1 MSSRPSRR
9 NASKTDQAKQK
20 LEQLKQLKETKGKKR
35 LDDIDGDE
43 DVANVYDEVT
53 EEEYAKLVAKRR
65 KENANFVVGA
75 EENDEYVDMGEE
87 EDWTRENPAYRDDEG
102 DDEDGRN
109 NANASM
115 DAEDE
120 DGGAANGNTKS
131 KKELAKEKKRK
142 QLEKEKLKASKGVGL
157 AGLKMDMKK
166 RKAELEQKEA
176 EAADADALLEDILA
190 GVDQADDDMLG
201 DAGVK
206 PALKKS
212 KKKKAKKAKIA
223 VEEMDAKAKKKA
235 AFAKKKGV
243 AFPDEP
249 PLNDE
254 DDDAVKPMDDH
265 DDDMGAPAAVADDDD
280 DDVVDG
286 TVAPPDVNMD
296 DDNDDKE
303 VEDVDVKK
311 MTTAKQALPTENKG
325 AGAAIAYGD
334 YDSEDDEEDAELALR
349 EKLAAEWKPDS
360 GLPVDDFDKTLPFY
374 FLDAQEDIGSP
385 GTVFLFGKVPTRRD
399 PQTNVLDPSLGTVS
413 SCAVVN
419 NMQRCVFVVPRLEFT
434 PQSLDESNELKT
446 LEEKANAKDA
456 SKADKVALL
465 KWLQVKTKPVKDE
478 LKKIM
483 SERGVDQYTMKPVY
497 RKYCFERN
505 DIPSGGQYVIKL
517 KYSYLN
523 SALPSDIK
531 GETFCGALGT
541 QTNALEHLLV
551 KSKIMGPSWL
561 ALHNAEIVP
570 QATLKDKEAMKSWCK
585 LEVNLQ
591 NGHKSVRNPTVEAI
605 EALGLG
611 GQQRDPPTV
620 IVAALKL
627 QTVVNHKTN
636 ANEICSASVVYL
648 QDVRV
653 DVGTDCRAKVT
664 DMPCEWE
671 KKARHFSLVRKLS
684 GGNWPSGWEQHV
696 ANENKTNNVAKRT
709 KSIVLSAQA
718 DERGLLSILLAR
730 LSQIDADVICGHNV
744 AGFDVDVLLNRL
756 RENKVAHWSRI
767 GRLKRTR
774 FPNLSGGNQGS
785 FGGGASI
792 GALSC
797 MSGRLLADTYLSARD
812 LLKEVSYTLTNLM
825 KTQFDENRV
834 EIPHQDVPL
843 QFNSTQT
850 LWQLTKNSQTDA
862 FYSLWLMLH
871 LQALPLTRQLSNIA
885 GNTWSK
891 TLGHTRAQRVEFLF
905 LHEFHKRKYMVP
917 DRLSAKEK
925 RRVQAAE
932 AKNGNGDK
940 DVDDKKGPQYSGG
953 LVLEPKKGLYDKY
966 VLMLDF
972 NSLYPSIIQEYD
984 ICFTTVKR
992 GKDMAGL
999 APELPPPVLGK
1010 PGGENAA
1017 VLPQVI
1023 CKLVQH
1029 RRAVKELLKKETNDV
1044 IKAQLD
1050 IRQLALKLTAN
1061 SMYGCLGFSASRFY
1075 AKPLA
1080 ELITGQGREILQST
1094 VDLAQNLSYDVIY
1107 GDTDSI
1113 MINTNKDN
1121 LAEVHKVGQ
1130 EVKREVN
1137 KRYKLLEIEMDG
1149 CYRSMLLLKKK
1160 KYAAVVVEPSM
1171 HEGKTIYVERVEK
1184 KGLDTVRRDWC
1195 KLAKDVG
1202 DTCLDEIFKKRAVE
1216 DTVEKIHDALRE
1228 ARTKMVNNQVNL
1240 ESYIVTKQ
1248 LTKSPRDYPDAN
1260 SQPHVKVALRRIE
1273 QGKQDGVNAGET
1285 VPYIICCE
1293 VKPEDE
1299 KDMTNDAIANG
1310 HASSKSGGKGL
1321 AERAFHPEELQEN
1334 PNLRVDLHYYLT
1346 QQLHPVI
1353 SRLCAP
1359 IEGTDAARLADCLG
1373 LDASKFAA
1381 RNVGADDDDMNANRY
1396 AACSLDDDAMYEK
1409 CEPLKLFAS
1418 DGKTEFTFPGVRDI
1432 LLGKI
1437 SCADALK
1444 PPSAR
1449 GVVSATEDKENATT
1463 TSVKTPQPKTPGS
1476 GTAATTPDAATTQ
1489 KSKTDASATTT
1500 IQPLSAAAFTNQVT
1514 LQVRKTIQKYY
1525 AQKLRS
1531 DDELYPCETR
1541 DITLKAVGDV
1551 EVGTKPLNTICSG
1564 VMKKSFEERE
1574 LYTQLVHFKRLLSR
1588 KDALGRI
1595 KDQTIRG
1602 TCEKNITKEM
1612 RTALDL
1618 AKDEV
1623 EEVLNLSAYRW
1634 VNLSTLFGF

>member
-1 MSSRPSRR
+1 MV
-9 NASKTDQAKQK
+9 TIIIIFIYQ
-20 LEQLKQLKETKGKKR
+20 
-35 LDDIDGDE
+35 
-43 DVANVYDEVT
+43 VT

-109 NANASM
+109 NANACM

-265 DDDMGAPAAVADDDD
+265 HDDDMGAPAAVADDD

-296 DDNDDKE
+296 DDKDDKE

-605 EALGLG
+605 EALG

-825 KTQFDENRV
+825 KTQFDENRA

-1321 AERAFHPEELQEN
+1321 AERAFHPEELQD
-1334 PNLRVDLHYYLT
+1334 PRSNLRVDLHYYLT

>member
-1 MSSRPSRR
+1 MV
-9 NASKTDQAKQK
+9 TIIIIFIYQ
-20 LEQLKQLKETKGKKR
+20 
-35 LDDIDGDE
+35 
-43 DVANVYDEVT
+43 VT

-109 NANASM
+109 NANACM

-280 DDVVDG
+280 DVVVDG

-605 EALGLG
+605 EALG

-825 KTQFDENRV
+825 KTQFDENRA

-891 TLGHTRAQRVEFLF
+891 TLGHTRARRVEFLF

>member
-1 MSSRPSRR
+1 MV
-9 NASKTDQAKQK
+9 TIIIIFIHQ
-20 LEQLKQLKETKGKKR
+20 
-35 LDDIDGDE
+35 
-43 DVANVYDEVT
+43 VT

-109 NANASM
+109 NANACM

-265 DDDMGAPAAVADDDD
+265 HDDDMGAPAAVADDD

-591 NGHKSVRNPTVEAI
+591 NGHKSVRNPTLEAI
-605 EALGLG
+605 EALGLRG
-611 GQQRDPPTV
+611 KQREPPTV

-653 DVGTDCRAKVT
+653 DVGTDCRANVR

-696 ANENKTNNVAKRT
+696 ANENKTNPIAKRT

-825 KTQFDENRV
+825 KTQFGENRA

-999 APELPPPVLGK
+999 APELPPPVLGR

-1029 RRAVKELLKKETNDV
+1029 RRAVKELLKKERNDV
-1044 IKAQLD
+1044 TKAQLD
-1050 IRQLALKLTAN
+1050 IKQLALKLTAN

-1121 LAEVHKVGQ
+1121 LEEVRKVGQ

-1202 DTCLDEIFKKRAVE
+1202 DTCLDEIFVKRSVE

-1449 GVVSATEDKENATT
+1449 GVVSATEDKENTTT

>member
-1 MSSRPSRR
+1 MV
-9 NASKTDQAKQK
+9 TIIIIFIHQ
-20 LEQLKQLKETKGKKR
+20 
-35 LDDIDGDE
+35 
-43 DVANVYDEVT
+43 VT

-311 MTTAKQALPTENKG
+311 MTTARQALPTENKG

-825 KTQFDENRV
+825 KTQFDENRA

>member
-1 MSSRPSRR
+1 MV
-9 NASKTDQAKQK
+9 TIIIIFIHQ
-20 LEQLKQLKETKGKKR
+20 
-35 LDDIDGDE
+35 
-43 DVANVYDEVT
+43 VT

-206 PALKKS
+206 PALKKA

-280 DDVVDG
+280 DVVVDG

-825 KTQFDENRV
+825 KTQFDENRA

-1299 KDMTNDAIANG
+1299 KDMTSDAIANG

>member
-1 MSSRPSRR
+1 MV
-9 NASKTDQAKQK
+9 TIIIIFIHQ
-20 LEQLKQLKETKGKKR
+20 
-35 LDDIDGDE
+35 
-43 DVANVYDEVT
+43 VT

-102 DDEDGRN
+102 DDADGRN

-280 DDVVDG
+280 DVVVDG

-311 MTTAKQALPTENKG
+311 MTTARQALPTENKG

-825 KTQFDENRV
+825 KTQFDENRA

-925 RRVQAAE
+925 RRVQAAG

-1449 GVVSATEDKENATT
+1449 GVVSGTEDKENATT

>member
-1 MSSRPSRR
+1 VV
-9 NASKTDQAKQK
+9 TIIIIFIYQ
-20 LEQLKQLKETKGKKR
+20 
-35 LDDIDGDE
+35 
-43 DVANVYDEVT
+43 VT

-280 DDVVDG
+280 DVVVDG

-591 NGHKSVRNPTVEAI
+591 NGHKSVRNPTLEAI
-605 EALGLG
+605 EALGLR

-825 KTQFDENRV
+825 KTQFDENRA

-1202 DTCLDEIFKKRAVE
+1202 DTCLDEIFVKRSVE

-1321 AERAFHPEELQEN
+1321 AERAFHPEELQD
-1334 PNLRVDLHYYLT
+1334 PRSNLRVDLHYYLT

>member
-1 MSSRPSRR
+1 M
-9 NASKTDQAKQK
+9 TIIIIIFIHQ
-20 LEQLKQLKETKGKKR
+20 
-35 LDDIDGDE
+35 
-43 DVANVYDEVT
+43 VT

-142 QLEKEKLKASKGVGL
+142 QLEKEQLKASKGVGL
-157 AGLKMDMKK
+157 AGLKMEMKK

-223 VEEMDAKAKKKA
+223 VEEMHAKAKKKA

-265 DDDMGAPAAVADDDD
+265 HDDDMSAPAAVADDDD
-280 DDVVDG
+280 DVVVDG

-825 KTQFDENRV
+825 KTQFDENRA

-1160 KYAAVVVEPSM
+1160 KYAAVVVEPKM
-1171 HEGKTIYVERVEK
+1171 QQGKTIYVERVEK

-1449 GVVSATEDKENATT
+1449 GVVSATEDKENTTT

>member
-1 MSSRPSRR
+1 MV
-9 NASKTDQAKQK
+9 TIIIIFIHQ
-20 LEQLKQLKETKGKKR
+20 
-35 LDDIDGDE
+35 
-43 DVANVYDEVT
+43 VT

-102 DDEDGRN
+102 DDADGRN

-280 DDVVDG
+280 DVVVDG

-825 KTQFDENRV
+825 KTQFDENRA

>member
-1 MSSRPSRR
+1 MV
-9 NASKTDQAKQK
+9 TIIIIFIYQ
-20 LEQLKQLKETKGKKR
+20 
-35 LDDIDGDE
+35 
-43 DVANVYDEVT
+43 VT

-280 DDVVDG
+280 DVVVDG

-825 KTQFDENRV
+825 KTQFDENRA

-1449 GVVSATEDKENATT
+1449 GVVSATEDKENTTT

>member
-1 MSSRPSRR
+1 MV
-9 NASKTDQAKQK
+9 TIIIIFIHQ
-20 LEQLKQLKETKGKKR
+20 
-35 LDDIDGDE
+35 
-43 DVANVYDEVT
+43 VT

-311 MTTAKQALPTENKG
+311 MTTARQALPTENKG

-825 KTQFDENRV
+825 KTQFDENRA

-1449 GVVSATEDKENATT
+1449 GVVSGTEDKENATT

>member
-1 MSSRPSRR
+1 VV
-9 NASKTDQAKQK
+9 TIIIIFIYQ
-20 LEQLKQLKETKGKKR
+20 
-35 LDDIDGDE
+35 
-43 DVANVYDEVT
+43 VT

-102 DDEDGRN
+102 DDEDGKN

-265 DDDMGAPAAVADDDD
+265 HDDDMGAPAAVADDD

-303 VEDVDVKK
+303 VEDVDVQK

-825 KTQFDENRV
+825 KTQFDENRA

>member
-1 MSSRPSRR
+1 MV
-9 NASKTDQAKQK
+9 TIIIIFIYQ
-20 LEQLKQLKETKGKKR
+20 
-35 LDDIDGDE
+35 
-43 DVANVYDEVT
+43 VT

-311 MTTAKQALPTENKG
+311 MTTARQALPTENKG

-825 KTQFDENRV
+825 KTQFDENRA

-1334 PNLRVDLHYYLT
+1334 PNLTVDLHYYLT

>member
-1 MSSRPSRR
+1 MV
-9 NASKTDQAKQK
+9 TIIIIFIHQ
-20 LEQLKQLKETKGKKR
+20 
-35 LDDIDGDE
+35 
-43 DVANVYDEVT
+43 VT

-102 DDEDGRN
+102 DDEDGKN

-265 DDDMGAPAAVADDDD
+265 HDDDMCAPAAVEDDD

-825 KTQFDENRV
+825 KTQFDENRA

-1044 IKAQLD
+1044 KKAQLD

-1121 LAEVHKVGQ
+1121 LEEVRKVGQ

-1476 GTAATTPDAATTQ
+1476 GTDATTPDAATTQ

>member
-1 MSSRPSRR
+1 M
-9 NASKTDQAKQK
+9 TIIIIIFIHQ
-20 LEQLKQLKETKGKKR
+20 
-35 LDDIDGDE
+35 
-43 DVANVYDEVT
+43 VT

-265 DDDMGAPAAVADDDD
+265 HDDDMGAPAAVADDD

-303 VEDVDVKK
+303 VEGVDVKK

-385 GTVFLFGKVPTRRD
+385 GTVFLFGKVPTRRE

-591 NGHKSVRNPTVEAI
+591 NGHKSVRNPTLEAI

-611 GQQRDPPTV
+611 GQQREPPTV

-825 KTQFDENRV
+825 KTQFGENRA

-999 APELPPPVLGK
+999 APELPPPVLGR

-1121 LAEVHKVGQ
+1121 LEEVRKVGQ

-1160 KYAAVVVEPSM
+1160 KYAAVVVEPKM
-1171 HEGKTIYVERVEK
+1171 QQGKTIYVERVEK

-1381 RNVGADDDDMNANRY
+1381 RNVGAEDDDMNANRY

-1409 CEPLKLFAS
+1409 CESLKLFAS
-1418 DGKTEFTFPGVRDI
+1418 DGKTEFSFPGVRDI

-1449 GVVSATEDKENATT
+1449 GVVSATEDKENTTT

>member
-1 MSSRPSRR
+1 VV
-9 NASKTDQAKQK
+9 TIIIIFIHQ
-20 LEQLKQLKETKGKKR
+20 
-35 LDDIDGDE
+35 
-43 DVANVYDEVT
+43 VT

-825 KTQFDENRV
+825 KTQFDENRA

>member
-1 MSSRPSRR
+1 MV
-9 NASKTDQAKQK
+9 TIIIIFIYQ
-20 LEQLKQLKETKGKKR
+20 
-35 LDDIDGDE
+35 
-43 DVANVYDEVT
+43 VT

-109 NANASM
+109 NANACM

-280 DDVVDG
+280 DVVVDG

-296 DDNDDKE
+296 DDKDDKE

-605 EALGLG
+605 EALG

-825 KTQFDENRV
+825 KTQFDENRA

-1321 AERAFHPEELQEN
+1321 AERAFHPEELQD
-1334 PNLRVDLHYYLT
+1334 PRSNLRVDLHYYLT

>member
-1 MSSRPSRR
+1 VV
-9 NASKTDQAKQK
+9 TIIIIFIYQ
-20 LEQLKQLKETKGKKR
+20 
-35 LDDIDGDE
+35 
-43 DVANVYDEVT
+43 VT

-190 GVDQADDDMLG
+190 GVDQADDDMFG

-280 DDVVDG
+280 DVVVDG

-825 KTQFDENRV
+825 KTQFDENRA

>member
-1 MSSRPSRR
+1 MV
-9 NASKTDQAKQK
+9 TIIIIFIYQ
-20 LEQLKQLKETKGKKR
+20 
-35 LDDIDGDE
+35 
-43 DVANVYDEVT
+43 VT

-190 GVDQADDDMLG
+190 GVDQADDEMLG

-280 DDVVDG
+280 DVVVDG

-825 KTQFDENRV
+825 KTQFDENRA

>member
-1 MSSRPSRR
+1 MV
-9 NASKTDQAKQK
+9 TIIIIFIYQ
-20 LEQLKQLKETKGKKR
+20 
-35 LDDIDGDE
+35 
-43 DVANVYDEVT
+43 VT

-109 NANASM
+109 NANACM

-280 DDVVDG
+280 DVVDG

-303 VEDVDVKK
+303 VEDVDVQK

-591 NGHKSVRNPTVEAI
+591 NGHKSVRNPTLEAI
-605 EALGLG
+605 EALGLR

-825 KTQFDENRV
+825 KTQFDENRA

-1321 AERAFHPEELQEN
+1321 AERAFHPEELQD
-1334 PNLRVDLHYYLT
+1334 PRSNLRVDLHYYLT

>member
-1 MSSRPSRR
+1 MV
-9 NASKTDQAKQK
+9 TIIIIFIYQ
-20 LEQLKQLKETKGKKR
+20 
-35 LDDIDGDE
+35 
-43 DVANVYDEVT
+43 VT

-280 DDVVDG
+280 DVVDG

-303 VEDVDVKK
+303 VEDVDVQK

-825 KTQFDENRV
+825 KTQFDENRA

>member
-1 MSSRPSRR
+1 MV
-9 NASKTDQAKQK
+9 TIIIIFIYQ
-20 LEQLKQLKETKGKKR
+20 
-35 LDDIDGDE
+35 
-43 DVANVYDEVT
+43 VT

-212 KKKKAKKAKIA
+212 KKKKAKKGKIA

-280 DDVVDG
+280 DVVVDG

-825 KTQFDENRV
+825 KTQFDENRA

-1476 GTAATTPDAATTQ
+1476 GTDATTPDAATTQ

>member
-1 MSSRPSRR
+1 MV
-9 NASKTDQAKQK
+9 TIIIIFIHQ
-20 LEQLKQLKETKGKKR
+20 
-35 LDDIDGDE
+35 
-43 DVANVYDEVT
+43 VT

-157 AGLKMDMKK
+157 AGLKVDMKK

-280 DDVVDG
+280 DVVVDG

-825 KTQFDENRV
+825 KTQFDENRA

>member
-1 MSSRPSRR
+1 MV
-9 NASKTDQAKQK
+9 TIIIVFIHQ
-20 LEQLKQLKETKGKKR
+20 
-35 LDDIDGDE
+35 
-43 DVANVYDEVT
+43 VT

-265 DDDMGAPAAVADDDD
+265 HDDDMGVPAAVEDDDD
-280 DDVVDG
+280 VVVDG

-825 KTQFDENRV
+825 KTQFDENRA

-1044 IKAQLD
+1044 KKAQLD

-1121 LAEVHKVGQ
+1121 LEEVRKVGQ

-1514 LQVRKTIQKYY
+1514 LQVRKTILKYY

>member
-1 MSSRPSRR
+1 MV
-9 NASKTDQAKQK
+9 TIIIIFIYQ
-20 LEQLKQLKETKGKKR
+20 
-35 LDDIDGDE
+35 
-43 DVANVYDEVT
+43 VT

-109 NANASM
+109 NTNASM

-280 DDVVDG
+280 DVVVDG

-374 FLDAQEDIGSP
+374 FLDAQDDIGSP

-551 KSKIMGPSWL
+551 KSKIMRPSWL

-611 GQQRDPPTV
+611 GQQRDRPTV

-774 FPNLSGGNQGS
+774 FPNLSGGNQGT

-825 KTQFDENRV
+825 KTQFDENRA

-1514 LQVRKTIQKYY
+1514 LQVRKTILKYY

>member
-1 MSSRPSRR
+1 MV
-9 NASKTDQAKQK
+9 TIIIIFIHQ
-20 LEQLKQLKETKGKKR
+20 
-35 LDDIDGDE
+35 
-43 DVANVYDEVT
+43 VT

-456 SKADKVALL
+456 TKADKVALL

-825 KTQFDENRV
+825 KTQFDENRA

-1449 GVVSATEDKENATT
+1449 GVVNGTEDKENATT

-1634 VNLSTLFGF
+1634 VNLSTLFGS

>member
-1 MSSRPSRR
+1 MV
-9 NASKTDQAKQK
+9 TIIIIFIYQ
-20 LEQLKQLKETKGKKR
+20 
-35 LDDIDGDE
+35 
-43 DVANVYDEVT
+43 VT

-115 DAEDE
+115 DADDE

-265 DDDMGAPAAVADDDD
+265 DDDMGAPAAVADDD

-591 NGHKSVRNPTVEAI
+591 NGHKSVRNPTLEAI
-605 EALGLG
+605 EALGLR

-825 KTQFDENRV
+825 KTQFDENRA

-1321 AERAFHPEELQEN
+1321 AERAFHPEELQD
-1334 PNLRVDLHYYLT
+1334 PRSNLRVDLHYYLT

>member
-1 MSSRPSRR
+1 MV
-9 NASKTDQAKQK
+9 TIIIIFIYQ
-20 LEQLKQLKETKGKKR
+20 
-35 LDDIDGDE
+35 
-43 DVANVYDEVT
+43 VT

-265 DDDMGAPAAVADDDD
+265 DEDMGAPAAVADDDD
-280 DDVVDG
+280 DVVVDG

-825 KTQFDENRV
+825 KTQFDENRA

>member
-1 MSSRPSRR
+1 MV
-9 NASKTDQAKQK
+9 TIIIIFIYQ
-20 LEQLKQLKETKGKKR
+20 
-35 LDDIDGDE
+35 
-43 DVANVYDEVT
+43 VT

-102 DDEDGRN
+102 DDADGRN

-254 DDDAVKPMDDH
+254 DDDAVKPMDDHH

-825 KTQFDENRV
+825 KTQFDENRA

>member
-1 MSSRPSRR
+1 MV
-9 NASKTDQAKQK
+9 TIIIIFIHQ
-20 LEQLKQLKETKGKKR
+20 
-35 LDDIDGDE
+35 
-43 DVANVYDEVT
+43 VT

-102 DDEDGRN
+102 DDEDGKN

-280 DDVVDG
+280 DVVVDG

-825 KTQFDENRV
+825 KTQFDENRA

-1121 LAEVHKVGQ
+1121 LEEVRKVGQ

>member
-1 MSSRPSRR
+1 MV
-9 NASKTDQAKQK
+9 TIIIIFIHQ
-20 LEQLKQLKETKGKKR
+20 
-35 LDDIDGDE
+35 
-43 DVANVYDEVT
+43 VT

-825 KTQFDENRV
+825 KTQFDENRA

-1463 TSVKTPQPKTPGS
+1463 ISVKTPQPKTPGS

>member
-1 MSSRPSRR
+1 MV
-9 NASKTDQAKQK
+9 TIIIVFIHQ
-20 LEQLKQLKETKGKKR
+20 
-35 LDDIDGDE
+35 
-43 DVANVYDEVT
+43 VT

-212 KKKKAKKAKIA
+212 KKKKAKKVKIA

-265 DDDMGAPAAVADDDD
+265 HDDDMGVPAAVEDDDD
-280 DDVVDG
+280 VVVDG

-825 KTQFDENRV
+825 KTQFDENRA

-1044 IKAQLD
+1044 KKAQLD

-1121 LAEVHKVGQ
+1121 LEEVRKVGQ

-1449 GVVSATEDKENATT
+1449 NVVSVTEDKENATT
-1463 TSVKTPQPKTPGS
+1463 ISVKTPQPKTPGS

>member
-1 MSSRPSRR
+1 MV
-9 NASKTDQAKQK
+9 TIIIIFIHQ
-20 LEQLKQLKETKGKKR
+20 
-35 LDDIDGDE
+35 
-43 DVANVYDEVT
+43 VT

-280 DDVVDG
+280 DVVVDG

-311 MTTAKQALPTENKG
+311 MTTARQALPTENKG

-825 KTQFDENRV
+825 KTQFDENRA

-925 RRVQAAE
+925 RRVQAAG

-1334 PNLRVDLHYYLT
+1334 PNLTVDLHYYLT

>member
-1 MSSRPSRR
+1 MV
-9 NASKTDQAKQK
+9 TIIIIFIYQ
-20 LEQLKQLKETKGKKR
+20 
-35 LDDIDGDE
+35 
-43 DVANVYDEVT
+43 VT

-265 DDDMGAPAAVADDDD
+265 HDDDMGAPAAVADDD

-825 KTQFDENRV
+825 KTQFDENRA

-1121 LAEVHKVGQ
+1121 LEEVRKVGQ

>member
-1 MSSRPSRR
+1 MV
-9 NASKTDQAKQK
+9 TIIIIFIHQ
-20 LEQLKQLKETKGKKR
+20 
-35 LDDIDGDE
+35 
-43 DVANVYDEVT
+43 VT

-190 GVDQADDDMLG
+190 GVDQANDDMSG

-825 KTQFDENRV
+825 KTQFDENRA

-1449 GVVSATEDKENATT
+1449 GIVSATEDKENATT

>member
-1 MSSRPSRR
+1 MV
-9 NASKTDQAKQK
+9 TIIIIFIYQ
-20 LEQLKQLKETKGKKR
+20 
-35 LDDIDGDE
+35 
-43 DVANVYDEVT
+43 VT

-825 KTQFDENRV
+825 KTQFDENRA

-1574 LYTQLVHFKRLLSR
+1574 LYTQLVHFKRLFSR

>member
-1 MSSRPSRR
+1 MV
-9 NASKTDQAKQK
+9 TIIIIFIYQ
-20 LEQLKQLKETKGKKR
+20 
-35 LDDIDGDE
+35 
-43 DVANVYDEVT
+43 VT

-280 DDVVDG
+280 DVVVDG

-825 KTQFDENRV
+825 KTQFDENRA

-1121 LAEVHKVGQ
+1121 LEEVRKVGQ

>member
-1 MSSRPSRR
+1 MV
-9 NASKTDQAKQK
+9 TIIIIFIYQ
-20 LEQLKQLKETKGKKR
+20 
-35 LDDIDGDE
+35 
-43 DVANVYDEVT
+43 VT

-265 DDDMGAPAAVADDDD
+265 HDDDMSAPAAVADDD

-303 VEDVDVKK
+303 VEGVDVKK

-591 NGHKSVRNPTVEAI
+591 NGHKSVRNPTLEAI
-605 EALGLG
+605 EALGLRG
-611 GQQRDPPTV
+611 KQREPPTV

-825 KTQFDENRV
+825 KTQFDENRA

-999 APELPPPVLGK
+999 APELPPPVLGR

-1121 LAEVHKVGQ
+1121 LEEVRKVGQ

-1160 KYAAVVVEPSM
+1160 KYAAVVVEPKM
-1171 HEGKTIYVERVEK
+1171 QQGKTIYVERVEK

-1449 GVVSATEDKENATT
+1449 GVVSATEDKENTTT